1 MYRHDGDEF
10 HVIFA
15 QAASKKQMEEVF
27 ADIQHIYR
35 TQQELND
42 RKYHITISAAA
53 LNCPD
58 DAADVMN
65 ISKNLRYALDH
76 SKRNG
81 RNRLTFYEKGM
92 RLHEMR
98 ELDLI
103 EQLRYSIE
111 HDFIGDLEVP
121 ANAYYG
127 VQSLRGKENFFITEE
142 KNNQEIYFIIAFAY
156 VKKAAAMANK
166 ELGVV
171 KPEVADAMIW
181 ACDQLI
187 NNTEKY
193 RDQFITDWLQ
203 GGAGTSTNMNA
214 NEVISNLAIEHLG
227 GKLGDYSI
235 VNPNNDANFG
245 QSTNDTY
252 PTAIHL
258 SCILRSNVLIKAAE
272 ELRDALY
279 AKAKEFD
286 QTLKMGRTHLQ
297 DAVPMTLGQEF
308 HGWGFT
314 INDEIENL
322 RAAQEHLKI
331 VNLGATAIGTTVTA
345 APGYPELAVKN
356 LAELTGIDFKN
367 SEDLIAATSDCGA
380 YMTLSSAIKG
390 LAVKMTKVCNDIRL
404 LASGP
409 RCGLKE
415 INLPQLQ
422 PGSSIMPGKVNP
434 VAAEVANQASFLA
447 IGLDTTVMLAAS
459 AGQLELNVMEPV
471 ITFALYTQ
479 MKVMTNACDT
489 LRTKLVEGVT
499 ANTERC
505 KDYVMNSIGIVTL
518 LKPHFGY
525 QKCAAIA
532 KEGYTTGKSL
542 HQIVVD
548 EQHLMTQAEWDAT
561 FNTQNLIHPKF
572 VK

>member
-1 MYRHDGDEF
+1 MT
-10 HVIFA
+10 
-15 QAASKKQMEEVF
+15 
-27 ADIQHIYR
+27 IYNFL
-35 TQQELND
+35 TLVGGL
-42 RKYHITISAAA
+42 AMF
-53 LNCPD
+53 LFGM
-58 DAADVMN
+58 DVMGK
-65 ISKNLRYALDH
+65 SL
-76 SKRNG
+76 
-81 RNRLTFYEKGM
+81 EKM
-92 RLHEMR
+92 
-98 ELDLI
+98 
-103 EQLRYSIE
+103 
-111 HDFIGDLEVP
+111 
-121 ANAYYG
+121 
-127 VQSLRGKENFFITEE
+127 
-142 KNNQEIYFIIAFAY
+142 
-156 VKKAAAMANK
+156 
-166 ELGVV
+166 
-171 KPEVADAMIW
+171 
-181 ACDQLI
+181 
-187 NNTEKY
+187 
-193 RDQFITDWLQ
+193 
-203 GGAGTSTNMNA
+203 GGS
-214 NEVISNLAIEHLG
+214 
-227 GKLGDYSI
+227 KLGAILEKMTDSRI
-235 VNPNNDANFG
+235 KGVLLGLFVTAVIQSSGAVTVMAVGFVNSGIMALRQVIGIIMGAN
-245 QSTNDTY
+245 
-252 PTAIHL
+252 
-258 SCILRSNVLIKAAE
+258 
-272 ELRDALY
+272 
-279 AKAKEFD
+279 
-286 QTLKMGRTHLQ
+286 
-297 DAVPMTLGQEF
+297 
-308 HGWGFT
+308 
-314 INDEIENL
+314 
-322 RAAQEHLKI
+322 
-331 VNLGATAIGTTVTA
+331 IGTTVTA